1 MEKPTTNQLKEQL
14 QNNPFFSGLDGE
26 TLDLLLQGAVWR
38 TYAPS
43 ETIVF
48 EGEQG
53 LGFYYLQAGWL
64 KAVKIAPNGREQVL
78 SFIEAGNTFYEVG
91 AFSDQPNPATVIAL
105 EAASVWLIRREAIMA
120 LVRERPYFAE
130 FILAKMANRLH
141 YLVSLVTDLSLRPVK
156 GRLARLLLESAED
169 DILHRPKWYTQSEL
183 AARLGTVP
191 DVVQRALRELENE
204 GLIEVQRRTIRIL
217 DPSTLAENVE

>member
-1 MEKPTTNQLKEQL
+1 MKKPTTSQLKEQI
-14 QNNPFFSGLDGE
+14 QNNPFFSGLDDE

-38 TYAPS
+38 AYAPS

-48 EGEQG
+48 EGDQG
-53 LGFYYLQAGWL
+53 VGFYYLQAGWL
-64 KAVKIAPNGREQVL
+64 KAVKRVPNGREQVL
-78 SFIEAGNTFYEVG
+78 SFIEAGSTFYEVG

-105 EAASVWLIRREAIMA
+105 EAASVWLIRRETIMT

-169 DILHRPKWYTQSEL
+169 DVLQRPKWYTQSEL

-204 GLIEVQRRTIRIL
+204 GLIEVQRRTIHIL
-217 DPSTLAENVE
+217 DRPKLAEKVE